1 MFGKEDGKLESLK
14 EKVRAI
20 LPTNDSDSKSKDY
33 ETDSIRTLYMSID
46 HFQEISVLAVVAG
59 ERDIPG
65 KEDLHGRS

>member
-33 ETDSIRTLYMSID
+33 ETDSIRTLYAQS
-46 HFQEISVLAVVAG
+46 SRRRAASTPAPYNG
-59 ERDIPG
+59 IPAP
-65 KEDLHGRS
+65 